1 MCVCLSLS
9 LSATQIRAFPLL
21 GFAAKSS
28 TKFSQQIYNSNKRK
42 LPLSPPLSLSF
53 RSLLQQIKLSLEENV
68 IYNRGQESNIIY
80 HPRPQTTKKKVFKF
94 LAHMSVMGVCV
105 CVCVWKVPIISCEC
119 IGCLCICVWE
129 GFM

>member
-1 MCVCLSLS
+1 MYLSLSLSLS

-42 LPLSPPLSLSF
+42 LRLSLSLSLSF
-53 RSLLQQIKLSLEENV
+53 CSPLQQIKLSLEDNV

-80 HPRPQTTKKKVFKF
+80 HPRPQTTKKKVFKI
-94 LAHMSVMGVCV
+94 LTHESIGCVCV
-105 CVCVWKVPIISCEC
+105 CVCV
-119 IGCLCICVWE
+119 E
-129 GFM
+129 GAYNFM

>member
-1 MCVCLSLS
+1 MCVSLSLS

-105 CVCVWKVPIISCEC
+105 CVWKVPIISCEC